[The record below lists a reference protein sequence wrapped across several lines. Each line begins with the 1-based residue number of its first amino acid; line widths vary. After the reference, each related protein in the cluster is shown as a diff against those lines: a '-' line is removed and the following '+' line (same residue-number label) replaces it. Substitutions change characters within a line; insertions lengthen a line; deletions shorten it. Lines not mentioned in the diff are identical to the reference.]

1 MKILTYTTAIL
12 MTMTAT
18 GAFAHH
24 PAAEVVDAET
34 YEMIEANVAES
45 PHDDLVM
52 DEMGS
57 SMEQASGDAIGA
69 AMQTA
74 AADVDTD
81 AAADAAADSAA
92 TVDTFDLMENVV
104 NSLAQ

>member
-1 MKILTYTTAIL
+1 
-12 MTMTAT
+12 
-18 GAFAHH
+18 
-24 PAAEVVDAET
+24 
-34 YEMIEANVAES
+34 
-45 PHDDLVM
+45 
-52 DEMGS
+52 
-57 SMEQASGDAIGA
+57 
-69 AMQTA
+69 MQTA